1 MELSKGIALFVGWLS
16 GALAGI
22 GAILYACGYL
32 LSTAQLHLLG
42 LSGLVN
48 YGQERYVEEGGRFL
62 VDVLGL
68 LGEILLNLLISVGF
82 VALLVLLV
90 LAPLGYF
97 MRRRLGAARAR
108 WHARLAQLR
117 QSGRARALLFAALL
131 ALLLAGSEDPQSLN
145 APLQISNLLF
155 VQEQAAA
162 GSLSALLLS
171 GDSVRLK
178 AIFANSLLML
188 LKAVVLLLLAWR
200 VAAPWRW
207 RLLLSAP
214 FVLIALLYTVLLPML
229 YGVLQRQIRLPV
241 ISLDTTT
248 AWPGSGAE
256 KLFLLNR
263 TERDFVLWDA
273 HARRVLWL
281 PVGAVRSAQI
291 RQVETLFADRTATP
305 TRRTPCNQCP

>member
-68 LGEILLNLLISVGF
+68 LGEILLNLLISAGF
-82 VALLVLLV
+82 VTLLV

-97 MRRRLGAARAR
+97 MRHRLGAARAR
-108 WHARLAQLR
+108 WHARLAQMR
-117 QSGRARALLFAALL
+117 QSGPARALVFAALL
-131 ALLLAGSEDPQSLN
+131 VLLLVGSEDPQSLN

-155 VQEQAAA
+155 VQQQPAA
-162 GSLSALLLS
+162 GSLSALLLN

-188 LKAVVLLLLAWR
+188 LKAAVLLLLAWR

-214 FVLIALLYTVLLPML
+214 FVLIVLLYTVLLPML

-241 ISLDTTT
+241 ISLDTTMT
-248 AWPGSGAE
+248 WPGSGAE

-291 RQVETLFADRTATP
+291 RQVETLFAGRTAMP
-305 TRRTPCNQCP
+305 TRRTP

>member
-42 LSGLVN
+42 LSGLVS

-68 LGEILLNLLISVGF
+68 LGEILLNLFISLGF
-82 VALLVLLV
+82 VALLLALVLLPLGYFLRHQLAATRLRWAERLARLRQSGSARATLFGVLLV
-90 LAPLGYF
+90 L
-97 MRRRLGAARAR
+97 
-108 WHARLAQLR
+108 
-117 QSGRARALLFAALL
+117 
-131 ALLLAGSEDPQSLN
+131 LLLGSEDPQRLN
-145 APLQISNLLF
+145 APLHISNLLF
-155 VQEQAAA
+155 VQTPPAA
-162 GSLSALLLS
+162 GSLSALLLN
-171 GDSVRLK
+171 GERTQLK

-188 LKAVVLLLLAWR
+188 VKAVVLLLLAWR

-214 FVLIALLYTVLLPML
+214 FVLIVLLYTVLLPML

-241 ISLDTTT
+241 ISLDSTS
-248 AWPGSGAE
+248 ADVNAAD
-256 KLFLLNR
+256 KLYLLNR
-263 TERDFVLWDA
+263 TEREFVLWDA

-281 PVGAVRSAQI
+281 PAAAVRSAQI
-291 RQVETLFADRTATP
+291 RQVETLFANTAAP
-305 TRRTPCNQCP
+305 ARRTP

>member
-48 YGQERYVEEGGRFL
+48 YGQERYVAEGGRFL
-62 VDVLGL
+62 IDVLGL

-90 LAPLGYF
+90 LAPLMYV
-97 MRRRLGAARAR
+97 MRRRLRAAQSL

-117 QSGRARALLFAALL
+117 QSGRARALVFAALL
-131 ALLLAGSEDPQSLN
+131 MLLLAGSEDPQSLN

-155 VQEQAAA
+155 VQGQAAA
-162 GSLSALLLS
+162 GSLTALLLS

-188 LKAVVLLLLAWR
+188 IKAVGLLLLAWR

-207 RLLLSAP
+207 RPLLSAP
-214 FVLIALLYTVLLPML
+214 FVLIVLLYTVLLPML

-241 ISLDTTT
+241 ISLETAT
-248 AWPGSGAE
+248 AWPGSDAQ
-256 KLFLLNR
+256 KLFLLNQ

-281 PVGAVRSAQI
+281 PVTAVRSAQI
-291 RQVETLFADRTATP
+291 RQVEALFAGSAAAP
-305 TRRTPCNQCP
+305 TRGTP